1 MKKESNNNIIIY
13 QTKNGDIE
21 FQADLK
27 KDTLWANLSEIAA
40 LFGVQ
45 KPAISKHIKNIFET
59 EELFEKATVSKM
71 ETVQKEGKREVVRE
85 IEYYNLDMIIS
96 VGYRINSKNAT
107 QFRKWA
113 TKTLK
118 DHITKGYTLNKKV
131 LKKNHQEFLKAVENV
146 QKILPK
152 EKFEDTQTIL
162 DLIKTFSATWASLDS
177 YDKETFSQKKKT
189 QKKVLLKVEN
199 LREGLAQL
207 KKELIKKGEATDIF
221 AADRNT
227 NSLEGIFGNCL
238 QSFGGVDVYPSI
250 EEKAAHLL
258 YFIVKNHPFVDGNK
272 RSGAFAFIWFLDAYQ
287 KLDTKK
293 INPESLTALTLL
305 IAESNPA
312 HKDKVV
318 QLVMSLL

>member
-1 MKKESNNNIIIY
+1 MKKVLQQVEIY
-13 QTKNGDIE
+13 QSKKGEIE
-21 FQADLK
+21 FKTDHK
-27 KDTLWANLSEIAA
+27 KETLWATQAQIVNLFDVDQS
-40 LFGVQ
+40 V
-45 KPAISKHIKNIFET
+45 ISRHIKNIFKDNEVD
-59 EELFEKATVSKM
+59 KKSNMQKM
-71 ETVQKEGKREVVRE
+71 HIANSDKPVTL
-85 IEYYNLDMIIS
+85 YSLDIILS
-96 VGYRINSKNAT
+96 VGYRTNSHMAIE
-107 QFRKWA
+107 FRKWA

-146 QKILPK
+146 QKVLPK

>member
-1 MKKESNNNIIIY
+1 MKKEGNNNIIIY

-131 LKKNHQEFLKAVENV
+131 LKKNHQEFL
-146 QKILPK
+146 
-152 EKFEDTQTIL
+152 
-162 DLIKTFSATWASLDS
+162 
-177 YDKETFSQKKKT
+177 
-189 QKKVLLKVEN
+189 
-199 LREGLAQL
+199 
-207 KKELIKKGEATDIF
+207 
-221 AADRNT
+221 
-227 NSLEGIFGNCL
+227 
-238 QSFGGVDVYPSI
+238 
-250 EEKAAHLL
+250 
-258 YFIVKNHPFVDGNK
+258 
-272 RSGAFAFIWFLDAYQ
+272 
-287 KLDTKK
+287 
-293 INPESLTALTLL
+293 
-305 IAESNPA
+305 
-312 HKDKVV
+312 
-318 QLVMSLL
+318 